1 MNTSRIDKTI
11 EHDALLAD
19 TVKPIMIL
27 SALAWPREAEAKFLE
42 AWHAGKPMLPAVKLE
57 PQDYS
62 KEIEIL
68 ETLQT
73 KCDRAHP
80 LDNLIFKTA
89 RSYASAAYMLGAIGT
104 PAFTRHST
112 ELYGKPDD
120 TYRTQDFTALDAADF
135 FL

>member
-27 SALAWPREAEAKFLE
+27 SALAWPPEAEAKFLE
-42 AWHAGKPMLPAVKLE
+42 AWHAGKPRLPAMKLE

-68 ETLQT
+68 ETLQS
-73 KCDRAHP
+73 KFDRAHP

-104 PAFTRHST
+104 PAFTRHSI

-120 TYRTQDFTALDAADF
+120 T
-135 FL
+135 